1 MSDIIIPK
9 DTVVDENKF
18 YENLRSYIVT
28 AQKKI
33 YAAVNSAM
41 VTAYW
46 QIGRDIHIA
55 CGENDRAPYGKQLIK
70 NASAKLTAEF
80 GKGFDETNLRKMR
93 QFYRTFPVI
102 EDLKPEVSWSHYRLL
117 MRVPDDKARGFYLE
131 ETVKSAWSVRQLQ
144 RQINTMFY
152 QRILSSQDKESVAAE
167 IEKSAPK
174 PEYTKIVHDPYV
186 LEFLELE
193 DNEHYYEGDLE
204 QAIINHL
211 QKFFLEMGRGFTFV
225 GRQVHLVIGKKHY
238 HIDLVLYN
246 ILLRCYV
253 LIDLKID
260 ELTHEDIGQMQMYVN
275 YYTRERMNPGDIPPI
290 GILLCAEKDDAVV
303 QYTLPEDNQQIFAAK
318 YMTYLPTKEE
328 LKRELN
334 LEDFERK

>member
-1 MSDIIIPK
+1 
-9 DTVVDENKF
+9 
-18 YENLRSYIVT
+18 
-28 AQKKI
+28 
-33 YAAVNSAM
+33 
-41 VTAYW
+41 
-46 QIGRDIHIA
+46 
-55 CGENDRAPYGKQLIK
+55 
-70 NASAKLTAEF
+70 
-80 GKGFDETNLRKMR
+80 
-93 QFYRTFPVI
+93 
-102 EDLKPEVSWSHYRLL
+102 
-117 MRVPDDKARGFYLE
+117 
-131 ETVKSAWSVRQLQ
+131 
-144 RQINTMFY
+144 MFY
-152 QRILSSQDKESVAAE
+152 QRLLSSRDKENVARE

-193 DNEHYYEGDLE
+193 DNEHFYEDDLE
-204 QAIINHL
+204 QAIIDHL

-225 GRQVHLVIGKKHY
+225 GRQVHVVIGTKHF

-303 QYTLPEDNQQIFAAK
+303 QYTLPEDNQQIYAAK
-318 YMTYLPTKEE
+318 YMPYLPSKEE

-334 LEDFERK
+334 LDDFEKK

>member
-1 MSDIIIPK
+1 MADMVP
-9 DTVVDENKF
+9 VVDENEF
-18 YENLRSYIVT
+18 YQNLRSYIVT

-33 YAAVNSAM
+33 YAAVNDAM

-46 QIGRDIHIA
+46 KIGRDIHNA
-55 CGENDRAPYGKQLIK
+55 CGDNERAPYGKKLIK

-80 GKGFDETNLRKMR
+80 GSGFKPSNLRNMR
-93 QFYRTFPVI
+93 QFYRLFPNPEVI
-102 EDLKPEVSWSHYRLL
+102 KPELSWTHYRSL
-117 MRVPDDKARGFYLE
+117 MRVPDERAREFYLE
-131 ETVKSAWSVRQLQ
+131 EAVKSAWSTRQLD

-152 QRILSSQDKESVAAE
+152 QRLLSSREKESVEEE

-193 DNEHYYEGDLE
+193 ENDHYYEGDLE
-204 QAIINHL
+204 QAITDHL

-238 HIDLVLYN
+238 HIDLILYN

-275 YYTRERMNPGDIPPI
+275 YYTRERMNPGDNKPI
-290 GILLCAEKDDAVV
+290 GILLCAEKDDMVV
-303 QYTLPEDNQQIFAAK
+303 QYTLPEDNEQIFAAK
-318 YMTYLPTKEE
+318 YLPYLPTKEE
-328 LKRELN
+328 LKRELR
-334 LEDFERK
+334 LDDFEKIDGE